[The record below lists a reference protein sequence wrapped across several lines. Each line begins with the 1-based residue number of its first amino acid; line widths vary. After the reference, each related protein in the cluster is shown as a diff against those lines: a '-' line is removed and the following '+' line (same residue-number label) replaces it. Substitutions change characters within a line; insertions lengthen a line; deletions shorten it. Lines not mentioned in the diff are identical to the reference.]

1 MPVNLLSNL
10 TCRLLHLWHSLLM
23 FSYVTQSASAHLPPD
38 GCPASGTPATCFAAP
53 HWTASLTGTTPIYA
67 TEHVRGMLCRIR
79 IDFFCGTGVEDA
91 SLLNLL
97 LVCPLAT
104 ELVSFFALLQY
115 LLHPDSRAGSPG
127 STAMVQYTISPVLE
141 WNDRI
146 LLVLI
151 SSRGRSMAHCREKST
166 FWRVSLLR
174 PLSFSATLFHPL
186 LPLLSGHGSPARP
199 VPCHGPVPRSCHRV
213 SLQEDI
219 AAFATSDGGHMAPPF
234 LRLGALCQSRSS
246 GLSICHRGECA
257 VSGRSWRSHHC

>member
-23 FSYVTQSASAHLPPD
+23 FSYVTPSASAHLPPD

-104 ELVSFFALLQY
+104 ELVSFLHCCSTSFTLNPGPGVPAQLQWY
-115 LLHPDSRAGSPG
+115 NTL
-127 STAMVQYTISPVLE
+127 
-141 WNDRI
+141 
-146 LLVLI
+146 
-151 SSRGRSMAHCREKST
+151 
-166 FWRVSLLR
+166 SLLF
-174 PLSFSATLFHPL
+174 LNGTIE
-186 LPLLSGHGSPARP
+186 SP
-199 VPCHGPVPRSCHRV
+199 
-213 SLQEDI
+213 
-219 AAFATSDGGHMAPPF
+219 
-234 LRLGALCQSRSS
+234 SS
-246 GLSICHRGECA
+246 
-257 VSGRSWRSHHC
+257 